1 MENGPF
7 EDVFPIRNGDI
18 PFHCYVSL
26 PEGICIYIYILILYI
41 YICMLDQELFK
52 KSYQRS
58 FFAESVQ
65 MVRTRL
71 VT

>member
-1 MENGPF
+1 MAPLKVYFLLEM
-7 EDVFPIRNGDI
+7 VI
-18 PFHCYVSL
+18 FHSIARLVYQRVYV
-26 PEGICIYIYILILYI
+26 YIYINFIYI
-41 YICMLDQELFK
+41 YICMLDQELFE